1 MMSFFTRPPP
11 STRPLYGREDGWLR
25 WAWSGVV
32 CDTETTMTQRPNPEA
47 ARLDHAAW
55 RARSVFDPYSTD
67 HHLIALAD
75 HSLSAV
81 RRADFDA
88 IGRDFG
94 ATMVADVAP
103 AVGAYQHHPPQLEKY
118 DGSGNRVERIIFT
131 ADYRRVGA
139 LLWDAGLVSRSA
151 AAGGSFEQ
159 FVLLYLTS
167 LEGEMGHMCPATCTT
182 GLIRV
187 LRRSASPE
195 VQAAFL
201 PRLTDNDYAEAWRG
215 AQFLTEV
222 QGGSDVGANVVT
234 AVPAGDGTYRITG
247 EKWFCS
253 VADAD
258 VFLITARPDGAGPG
272 TAGLGCFVIPR
283 VIDGKPNG
291 FSIRRLK
298 DKLGT
303 TSMASAEIDFDGA
316 VAFPVGELS
325 DGFKIMVSAMLNT
338 SRWMNAIGNVGI
350 MRRAYTEA
358 VGYASHRRA
367 FGHVIGT
374 FPLVRYQLAM
384 MKVRWLAALHST
396 WALTSLDEAVDVDA
410 MGGTAVD
417 SDDAAFHRFL
427 VNANKLECSVSATD
441 LVRSAI
447 EVLGGNGAIEDFSVL
462 PRLLRDCVVY
472 EQWEGT
478 HNVLT
483 AQVLRDLGRL
493 GLAGVVV
500 DRIGRML
507 KSVADP
513 ERGAIAQVAEAAL
526 EDLVGR
532 VTRSVEDP
540 AYGALH
546 FREHLAALVRAFQ
559 VAHMLEVAED
569 RASDPIAHELTA
581 AAGLLA
587 SATLDPEYVAG
598 DDPRLLVR
606 IDGCLGEDIVVS
618 RQSSVVRSPDAL

>member
-1 MMSFFTRPPP
+1 
-11 STRPLYGREDGWLR
+11 
-25 WAWSGVV
+25 
-32 CDTETTMTQRPNPEA
+32 MTQGPSPEA

-55 RARSVFDPYSTD
+55 RARRVFDPYSTD
-67 HHLIALAD
+67 DHLLALAD
-75 HSLSAV
+75 RTLSAV

-94 ATMVADVAP
+94 ATMVAAIAP
-103 AVGAYQHHPPQLEKY
+103 AVAAYQHHPPQLEKY
-118 DGSGNRVERIIFT
+118 DGSGNRVERIVFA
-131 ADYRRVGA
+131 ADYDRAGA
-139 LLWDAGLVSRSA
+139 LLWDAGLVARSA

-187 LRRSASPE
+187 LRRAASPE

-201 PRLTDNDYAEAWRG
+201 PRLTAQDYAEAWRG

-222 QGGSDVGANVVT
+222 QGGSDVGANVVA

-272 TAGLGCFVIPR
+272 TAGLGCFVVPR
-283 VIDGKPNG
+283 LIEGRPNG

-303 TSMASAEIDFDGA
+303 TSMASAEIDFENA
-316 VAFPVGELS
+316 VAYPVGDLS

-338 SRWMNAIGNVGI
+338 SRWMNAVGNVGI

-358 VGYASHRRA
+358 LGYASHRRA
-367 FGHVIGT
+367 FGETIGR

-396 WALTSLDEAVDVDA
+396 WALTGLDEAVDVDA
-410 MGGTAVD
+410 MGGASVD
-417 SDDAAFHRFL
+417 PDDAAFHRFL
-427 VNANKLECSVSATD
+427 VNANKLECSISATD

-483 AQVLRDLGRL
+483 AQVLRDMGRL

-500 DRIGRML
+500 DRIGRTL
-507 KSVADP
+507 KSIADP
-513 ERGAIAQVAEAAL
+513 ERGAVAQIAESAL

-532 VTRSVEDP
+532 ITRSVDDP
-540 AYGALH
+540 GYGALH
-546 FREHLAALVRAFQ
+546 FRDHLIALVRTFQ

-569 RASDPIAHELTA
+569 LGSGAVADELTA

-587 SATLDPEYVAG
+587 SATLDPEYVSG
-598 DDPRLLVR
+598 DDPRLLAR
-606 IDGCLGEDIVVS
+606 IDACLGRDAGRGADQQAVS
-618 RQSSVVRSPDAL
+618 ADRPKTDD